1 MFADSHRETFGREGS
16 VRHRVGDD
24 ERHAF
29 AKHVQASTFAT
40 LSVFAP
46 HHVHARVEERAVRVF
61 APNVRGAL
69 FGEETRLHVL
79 GAHAVHHQPRE
90 HVSESSSRGSRG
102 IRLRQSLEFGGS
114 RRRGST
120 LPRGGGDGDELRHL
134 RDDDELEALPSANL
148 AHAPRA
154 LRVIS
159 QRHVFSERHR
169 RHRRGRLTNVHAGG
183 VHLIVKGKSLGR
195 VQRGDARERGDGPS
209 LAHEHHLAV
218 ALVEVD
224 APFRPR

>member
-1 MFADSHRETFGREGS
+1 MATSRRMDCNAFDAFSSSMSNAECSLTAIARRLDAKDPCGTALETTNDTRS
-16 VRHRVGDD
+16 LK
-24 ERHAF
+24 HA
-29 AKHVQASTFAT
+29 QASAFAT

-46 HHVHARVEERAVRVF
+46 HQVHARVEERAVRVF

-90 HVSESSSRGSRG
+90 HVSGVVFAAPAGSD
-102 IRLRQSLEFGGS
+102 LRQSLELTLRVACG
-114 RRRGST
+114 RP

-134 RDDDELEALPSANL
+134 QDDDELEALPSANL

-159 QRHVFSERHR
+159 QRHVFSERHL
-169 RHRRGRLTNVHAGG
+169 RHT
-183 VHLIVKGKSLGR
+183 
-195 VQRGDARERGDGPS
+195 
-209 LAHEHHLAV
+209 
-218 ALVEVD
+218 
-224 APFRPR
+224 PRA